1 MKKRWIAAGLLL
13 CLLWLLPAC
22 SSKDPI
28 EVAQKALRRT
38 AALDSCGMLLDVQ
51 LAAADDTAMAELSF
65 AAELAV
71 SRGKGGDSMSAA
83 STVTKNGKKS
93 TAAVYRT
100 GDWFYIT
107 ANGTSYKSNLPTFTR
122 SHDYLAAVDAVLQE
136 YPQTVW
142 ENARFDG
149 DTLTLSPDVETLKAL
164 YQPIADDMWQ
174 ALPGF
179 SDFAADDAYTL
190 ADGTLVLTFSGK
202 YVTAC
207 TLTLELKSGD
217 VALVGVVML
226 RIPTPGSDVTVMPPV
241 GYQYYPEYNFS

>member
-1 MKKRWIAAGLLL
+1 MKKRWIATGLLL

-22 SSKDPI
+22 SKDPI

-51 LAAADDTAMAELSF
+51 LAVAKDAAMAELSF

-71 SRGKGGDSMSAA
+71 SRNGKSGVTMSAA

-100 GDWFYIT
+100 GEWFYIT
-107 ANGTSYKSNLPTFTR
+107 DRGTSYKSNLSAFTR
-122 SHDYLAAVDAVLQE
+122 QYDYLAAVDAVLQE
-136 YPQTVW
+136 CPQTVW
-142 ENARFDG
+142 ENAQLDG
-149 DTLTLSPDVETLKAL
+149 EVLTLSPDVETLKAL
-164 YQPIADDMWQ
+164 YQPIAEGLWQ

-179 SDFAADDAYTL
+179 SDFAADEAYAL
-190 ADGTLVLTFSGK
+190 VDGTLVLTVSGK
-202 YVTAC
+202 YVTTC

-217 VALVGVVML
+217 VALVGAVSL
-226 RIPTPGSDVTVMPPV
+226 RIPAPGSDVTVTPPV